1 VSTILLP
8 FILDS
13 SDESSSP
20 ADVAPTAR
28 PAPAPAPRRLAPPTR
43 VSAKR
48 PRNPFILHSDT
59 DTDPEIVLDEDPVP
73 KPKAKKAKKASDQ
86 GAPAASQL
94 HGDASI
100 ITIDDIDDP
109 RDERLN
115 KTDPTADIREF
126 FVAVPPGP
134 GETKSRMKCNLC
146 ACVPFYFYHVFGFL
160 T

>member
-1 VSTILLP
+1 MWHLLHGLHLHRLHVALRHQLVSL
-8 FILDS
+8 
-13 SDESSSP
+13 
-20 ADVAPTAR
+20 
-28 PAPAPAPRRLAPPTR
+28 PTR

-73 KPKAKKAKKASDQ
+73 KPKAKKAKKARDQ
-86 GAPAASQL
+86 GASAASQL

-109 RDERLN
+109 RDEHLN

-126 FVAVPPGP
+126 FVAVPPWARRNQVSY
-134 GETKSRMKCNLC
+134 EM
-146 ACVPFYFYHVFGFL
+146 
-160 T
+160 